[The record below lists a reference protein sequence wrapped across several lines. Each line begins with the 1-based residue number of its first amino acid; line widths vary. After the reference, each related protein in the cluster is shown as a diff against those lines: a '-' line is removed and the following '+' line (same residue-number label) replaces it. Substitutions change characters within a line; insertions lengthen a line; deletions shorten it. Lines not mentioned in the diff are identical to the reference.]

1 VEPIKKVYM
10 SSETVEIQLTEEE
23 FNILAMAA
31 HELDIT
37 FNQFV
42 NQIVRDQLQIF
53 EVESLS

>member
-1 VEPIKKVYM
+1 M